1 VKGKRIFLRDG
12 SQVLIRPVAQGDAA
26 LLAEG
31 FSRLSVES
39 RWLRFLTGKP
49 ELSQAELR
57 YFTEID
63 HHDHEAIAAL
73 DYLDGRALGIA
84 RYIRHRE
91 DPEAA
96 ELAITVIDDWQGRGL
111 GTELLTDLT
120 DRARHEGIRRF
131 TALIAADNEAALGLL
146 EDTSTDAQVTHHDQ
160 GSVEYDIPLAPV
172 GLGGEL
178 HALLR
183 DLGRRQLKPPRSIR
197 DILAVVIPDRF
208 APGADE

>member
-1 VKGKRIFLRDG
+1 MKGKRIFLRDG
-12 SQVLIRPVAQGDAA
+12 SEVLIRPVARGDAA
-26 LLAEG
+26 LIAEG

-57 YFTEID
+57 YFTDID
-63 HHDHEAIAAL
+63 HHDHEALAAL
-73 DYLDGRALGIA
+73 DCLDGGALGIA
-84 RYIRHRE
+84 RYIRHLE
-91 DPEAA
+91 DPESA
-96 ELAITVIDDWQGRGL
+96 ELAIAVIDDWQGRGL

-120 DRARHEGIRRF
+120 ERARHEGIRCF
-131 TALIAADNEAALGLL
+131 TALIAADNAAALGLL
-146 EDTSTDAQVTHHDQ
+146 EDNSTAVQVTHRDQ
-160 GSVEYDIPLAPV
+160 GTVEYDIPLAPV

-183 DLGRRQLKPPRSIR
+183 AFGRRQLKPPKSIR

-208 APGADE
+208 AHETDQ

>member
-1 VKGKRIFLRDG
+1 MKGKRIFLRDG

-84 RYIRHRE
+84 RYIRHVD

-96 ELAITVIDDWQGRGL
+96 ELAVTVIDDWQGRGL

-120 DRARHEGIRRF
+120 ARARHEGIRRF
-131 TALIAADNEAALGLL
+131 TALIAADNAAALGLL
-146 EDTSTDAQVTHHDQ
+146 EDNSTDVQVTHRDQ
-160 GSVEYDIPLAPV
+160 GTVEYDIPLAPI